1 MYTPLHP
8 ANEKAVFCGVSEFG
22 RCMAE
27 CVLSLPESQGAVLCD
42 ALGDPIDF
50 SHRTYQISELD
61 IQLCGAQLT
70 QAIHGLSQACGA
82 VAMLP
87 EVIMIEATR
96 GTLLCTELSDE
107 FLLSLLMRPHADL
120 QRAMLR
126 FEGLTGALI
135 PLLS

>member
-8 ANEKAVFCGVSEFG
+8 ANDKAVFCGVSEFG
-22 RCMAE
+22 RCMAD

-50 SHRTYQISELD
+50 SYRTYQISELD

-70 QAIHGLSQACGA
+70 QVIHGLSQSCGK

-87 EVIMIEATR
+87 SMIMLEATR
-96 GTLLCTELSDE
+96 DTLICAELSDE
-107 FLLSLLMRPHADL
+107 FLLALLMRPHADL
-120 QRAMLR
+120 HRAMLG
-126 FEGLTGALI
+126 FEKLTKALV
-135 PLLS
+135 PLLF